1 MLKSGILLP
10 ASLPMP
16 RKGESNE
23 LVGASRFAAEVERAR
38 TARELLR
45 GMVRSSMREVCVRE
59 AIAACGGRR
68 G

>member
-1 MLKSGILLP
+1 
-10 ASLPMP
+10 MP

-23 LVGASRFAAEVERAR
+23 LVGDSRFAAEVERAR

-45 GMVRSSMREVCVRE
+45 GMVRSSVREVCVRE